1 LKYIQTLKLQV
12 EIYSDIK
19 KSNIGCPPM
28 LSHDDC
34 SVDKDCPGRKKCCTF
49 GCSKKCINPRYSWS
63 IWLYSVFPVNEY
75 DKQVTII
82 NKQINNDYNRNK
94 LRV

>member
-1 LKYIQTLKLQV
+1 
-12 EIYSDIK
+12 
-19 KSNIGCPPM
+19 M

-34 SVDKDCPGRKKCCTF
+34 RVDKDCHGRKKCCTF
-49 GCSKKCINPRYSWS
+49 GCSKKWA
-63 IWLYSVFPVNEY
+63 VFPVNEY
-75 DKQVTII
+75 DKQVTFI